1 LIIQMAPFV
10 LVAVA
15 DQTMLVANLVAPTE
29 GLYQI
34 ALITILATPALVFVT
49 VVSRFGSSA
58 EGGGRVPA
66 VGNPR

>member
-1 LIIQMAPFV
+1 ML
-10 LVAVA
+10 LVNVI
-15 DQTMLVANLVAPTE
+15 APTE

-34 ALITILATPALVFVT
+34 ALIAILATPALVFVT

-66 VGNPR
+66 VGNLR